1 MKLDEIDIRLLG
13 YLQEDS
19 RANIND
25 LSKALNLTKTP
36 IYERIK
42 RYEKEGLIE
51 KFVAVLNKDLIQGMV
66 VFCSVSL
73 DSQKLSLIESFRE
86 DVRELEEV
94 IECYL
99 MGGAND
105 FLLKV
110 MVRDLNHYHEF
121 SSGKLAAIPNVR
133 EIKSMFVL
141 NTVKHT
147 TKLPIY

>member
-1 MKLDEIDIRLLG
+1 MKLDDIDIKLLE

-19 RANIND
+19 RTNIGE
-25 LSKALNLTKTP
+25 LTRALNLTKTP

-51 KFVAVLNKDLIQGMV
+51 KFVAVLDKEVLNGMV
-66 VFCSVSL
+66 VFCSVAL
-73 DSQKLSLIESFRE
+73 DSQKLSFIESFRQ
-86 DVRELEEV
+86 DVSVLPEV

-110 MVRDLNHYHEF
+110 MVRNLSHYHQF

-141 NTVKHT
+141 NTVKHS